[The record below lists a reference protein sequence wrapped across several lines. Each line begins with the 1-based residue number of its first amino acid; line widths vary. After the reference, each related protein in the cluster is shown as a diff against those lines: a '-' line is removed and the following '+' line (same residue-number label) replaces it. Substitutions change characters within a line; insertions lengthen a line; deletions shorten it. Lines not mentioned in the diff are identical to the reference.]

1 MSTDLSASSGRQGR
15 FPGWSVVWGSFI
27 CLTTTSG
34 LAFYGL
40 AAYLN
45 SLSKERGWSVGSI
58 SGAVAVFFLVGGIS
72 GLVIAPMMAR
82 YDVRRVMVGGAVIGA
97 VALALLGQVTSIWQ
111 VYVIYAVFSVGHSA
125 AGLIPATTV
134 VTRWFHTR
142 RSTALSIAST
152 GLSMGGIALTPFAK
166 WALDEF
172 GLSATTPWLAVVW
185 LVGLVPFALLLIK
198 PEPGPLGW
206 LPDGVRAAPS
216 SVPLVLG
223 GVPYSVASRT
233 RFFVAITVAYVFVLG
248 AQVGAIQQL
257 VKLVEERTSA
267 GTATLATS
275 VLAGTSVI
283 ARLVGG
289 QVASRV
295 PMAMLALSMAV
306 LQACALALLA
316 LASST
321 AVLFG
326 AIVLFGATIGN
337 ILMLHPLLMGEAF
350 GVKDYPRIFSRSQFF
365 AFVGTAF
372 GPYLLGWLHD
382 NAGGYETSYLFAA
395 GCSFVGALALSRAGS
410 TAAAAAGTGW
420 SGDSPA
426 TVSVP

>member
-1 MSTDLSASSGRQGR
+1 MPSSPEVGSR
-15 FPGWSVVWGSFI
+15 FPGWAVVWGSFI

-45 SLSKERGWSVGSI
+45 ALSKEQGWSVGSI
-58 SGAVAVFFLVGGIS
+58 SGAVAVFFLVGGVS
-72 GLVIAPMMAR
+72 GLVIARMVAR
-82 YDVRRVMVGGAVIGA
+82 FDVRRVIVVGAVIGA
-97 VALALLGQVTSIWQ
+97 VALALLGQVRSIWQ
-111 VYVIYAVFSVGHSA
+111 VYVVYAVFSAGHAA

-172 GLSATTPWLAVVW
+172 GMSATTPWLAAVW
-185 LVGLVPFALLLIK
+185 LVGIVPPALLLIR
-198 PEPGPLGW
+198 PDPGPLGW
-206 LPDGVRAAPS
+206 LPDGVRAQRSAP
-216 SVPLVLG
+216 PLVLSG
-223 GVPYSVASRT
+223 APFTVAVRT
-233 RFFVAITVAYVFVLG
+233 RFFVCVTIAYVFVLG

-267 GTATLATS
+267 ATATLATS

-283 ARLVGG
+283 ARLAGG

-295 PMAMLALSMAV
+295 PMARLTFLMAL
-306 LQACALALLA
+306 LQSVALAFLA
-316 LASST
+316 GATST
-321 AVLFG
+321 PTMFV

-337 ILMLHPLLMGEAF
+337 ILMLHPLMIGEAY

-372 GPYLLGWLHD
+372 GPYVLGWLHD
-382 NAGGYETSYLFAA
+382 NAGGYRTSYLVAA
-395 GCSFVGALALSRAGS
+395 GSSLVGAAVLLRAGS
-410 TAAAAAGTGW
+410 TAAAAEATGW
-420 SGDSPA
+420 AGDQPA
-426 TVSVP
+426 TVPVS

>member
-1 MSTDLSASSGRQGR
+1 MPSSPEPGGGGR

-45 SLSKERGWSVGSI
+45 ALSKERGWSVGSI
-58 SGAVAVFFLVGGIS
+58 SGAVAVFFLVGGVS
-72 GLVIAPMMAR
+72 GLVIAPLLAR
-82 YDVRRVMVGGAVIGA
+82 YDLRKVIVGGAVIGA

-111 VYVIYAVFSVGHSA
+111 VYAVYAVFSVGHSA

-134 VTRWFHTR
+134 VTRWFHVR

-152 GLSMGGIALTPFAK
+152 GLSMGGIAITPFAK

-172 GLSATTPWLAVVW
+172 GLSATTPWLAVIW
-185 LVGLVPFALLLIK
+185 LVGIVPVALLLIK

-216 SVPLVLG
+216 APPLVLG
-223 GVPYSVASRT
+223 GVPYAVAART
-233 RFFVAITVAYVFVLG
+233 RFFIGITVAYVFVLG

-257 VKLVEERTSA
+257 VKLVEERTGE

-295 PMAMLALSMAV
+295 PMARLTLVMAV
-306 LQACALALLA
+306 LQAIALAA
-316 LASST
+316 LAKAAST
-321 AVLFG
+321 AAIFA

-337 ILMLHPLLMGEAF
+337 ILMLHPLLIGEAF

-382 NAGGYETSYLFAA
+382 NAGGYDTSYLVAA
-395 GCSFVGALALSRAGS
+395 GCSALGAIALARAGS
-410 TAAAAAGTGW
+410 TADATRGTGW
-420 SGDSPA
+420 SADSPA
-426 TVSVP
+426 TVPVS